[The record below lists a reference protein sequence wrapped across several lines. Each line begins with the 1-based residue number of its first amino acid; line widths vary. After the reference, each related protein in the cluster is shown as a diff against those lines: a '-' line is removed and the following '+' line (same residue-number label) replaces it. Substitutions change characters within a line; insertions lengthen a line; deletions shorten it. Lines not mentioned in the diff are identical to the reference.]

1 MANWL
6 VTCLNRP
13 YESDELALP
22 VEEWHEREFNSFSN
36 AMKYLKWCKEQG
48 WEECGIKP
56 MPVDTES
63 GISDY
68 QYEGNEVPF

>member
-6 VTCLNRP
+6 VTCLDR
-13 YESDELALP
+13 ESDE
-22 VEEWHEREFNSFSN
+22 VELWHEREFIDFSN
-36 AMKYLKWCKEQG
+36 AMKYLKWCKEWG
-48 WEECGIKP
+48 WEECGIKRLL
-56 MPVDTES
+56 VDIES